1 MINKILLYIKIMRP
15 KHWVKNL
22 FILSAPFFGGV
33 LFTKQNILI
42 TLLSQVCFA
51 LAASA
56 MYVFN
61 DLKDC
66 ESDLLHPG
74 KAHRPLASG
83 SISNTGAVCLLT
95 TLVVLSVLIST
106 GLNSSFT
113 VYMVLYLILQAG
125 YSLYFK
131 HIAVVDIF
139 LIASGFVLR
148 VFAGGGAYN
157 VEISKWLF
165 LTMFMVSLTLASGK
179 RLAETAYLEKDVSS
193 KHRKALGSYPAGLL
207 NDVLVITSASALMC
221 YVLYTTEQQSSL
233 VFTVPVVTFGLIRY
247 LALSKANQGDPTD
260 ALVKDPWLAAT
271 VIVWMLLVALLRYGV
286 T

>member
-1 MINKILLYIKIMRP
+1 MVNKLSLYIKIMRP

-33 LFTKQNILI
+33 LFIKQNIRI
-42 TLLSQVCFA
+42 TVLSQVCFA

-66 ESDLLHPG
+66 KSDLLHPK
-74 KAHRPLASG
+74 KAHRPLASCD
-83 SISNTGAVCLLT
+83 ISKSGAICLLT
-95 TLVVLSVLIST
+95 ALIVISLFLST
-106 GLNSSFT
+106 GLNRNFT
-113 VYMVLYLILQAG
+113 VCIMLYLILQTG
-125 YSLYFK
+125 YSMYFK
-131 HIAVVDIF
+131 HIAVLDIF

-148 VFAGGGAYN
+148 VFAGGAAYN

-179 RLAETAYLEKDVSS
+179 RLAETAYLDTDAL
-193 KHRKALGSYPAGLL
+193 KHRKALGSYPAGVL
-207 NDVLVITSASALMC
+207 NDVLVITSASAIMC
-221 YVLYTTEQQSSL
+221 YVLYTVEQQYRL
-233 VFTVPVVTFGLIRY
+233 FFTVPVVTFGLIRY

-271 VIVWMLLVALLRYGV
+271 VIVWMMLVALLRYNV
-286 T
+286 I